1 MVIIMIKRKKEIDV
15 ENLNHVIVLSRK
27 ILKVLYV
34 TIILASVLLVL
45 VLLARLHI
53 GKIILEVLG
62 VVAPLFIG
70 FVIAWL
76 LDPIVAYLTK
86 KNVNRSLASVF
97 VFAMFL
103 VIVFLV
109 IKFMIPMLY
118 KQINEFIDI
127 VPVLFTHVTS
137 FATDAF
143 EKLSATGFDFSTV
156 EDRVYDSLQTFGTN
170 LTKSLPS
177 TIIGGVSKVVSSVG
191 TLLLGLIVAFYL
203 LIDFDGIKK
212 VFDIVPKQHKNT
224 VRKLAHDLDDTCKDF
239 VQGTLLIALIIAVIT
254 SILFAFAG
262 LPSPMLFGLI
272 CGLTNIIPYIGPW
285 VGGAIAAIVGFTV
298 SPLVGI
304 FAIVIAFISQQID
317 GLLLQPLIM
326 GKTMKLHP
334 VTIMI
339 GLLVFG
345 YFFGVLGMIL
355 ATPVIAC
362 AKVLILFFNDRY
374 KLKDKIVNAELKGE
388 E

>member
-1 MVIIMIKRKKEIDV
+1 MKRKKEEIDI
-15 ENLNHVIVLSRK
+15 ENLNQVIVLGRK
-27 ILKVLYV
+27 ILKVLYI
-34 TIILASVLLVL
+34 TIILVSVLLAI
-45 VLLARLHI
+45 VLLTRLHV
-53 GKIILEVLG
+53 GKIIFGVLG

-76 LDPIVAYLTK
+76 LDPLVTYLTK

-97 VFAMFL
+97 VFSMFL

-118 KQINEFIDI
+118 RQINEFIEI
-127 VPVLFTHVTS
+127 IPALFLHVS
-137 FATDAF
+137 DFAKDAF
-143 EKLSATGFDFSTV
+143 EKLSSTGFDFSTV
-156 EDRVYDSLQTFGTN
+156 EDRVYDSLQNFGTS
-170 LTKSLPS
+170 LTTSLPT
-177 TIIGGVSKVVSSVG
+177 TIIGGVSTIVSSIG
-191 TLLLGLIVAFYL
+191 TLLLSLIVGFYL
-203 LIDFDGIKK
+203 LIDFDGMKK
-212 VFDIVPKQHKNT
+212 VFEIVPKEYKNV
-224 VRKLAHDLDDTCKDF
+224 VRKLVHDLDETCKDF
-239 VQGTLLIALIIAVIT
+239 VQGTLLIALIVAIIT
-254 SILFAFAG
+254 SILFAIAG

-272 CGLTNIIPYIGPW
+272 CGITNIIPYIGPW
-285 VGGAIAAIVGFTV
+285 VGGAVAAIVGFTV

-345 YFFGVLGMIL
+345 YFFNIIGMIL
-355 ATPVIAC
+355 ATPIIAC

-374 KLKDKIVNAELKGE
+374 KLKEKIVNAKVTE